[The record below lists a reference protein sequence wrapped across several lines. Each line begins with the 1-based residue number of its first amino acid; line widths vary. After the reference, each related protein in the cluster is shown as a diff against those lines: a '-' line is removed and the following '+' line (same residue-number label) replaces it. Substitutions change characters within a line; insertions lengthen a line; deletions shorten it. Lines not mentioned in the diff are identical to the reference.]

1 MINNPRKFAITWLLE
16 PTAKIKEYTYEYNFR
31 LIVYNVGELTFKRYD
46 NTYLHVYNSTYR
58 KYVNSHSFTEV
69 TISPDIIVPQAKIY
83 RIDPN
88 TNTKEY
94 LGMVEYFLA
103 DSDGVDSEYYDYSTG
118 ISETKNQ
125 YIYFLNPIDYGLI
138 RSDSMITKDFEM
150 VTDYSTGDLI
160 LKREITDI
168 YPSES
173 ISTLTVTDST
183 TWSYQNKYKYIKI
196 KGLSTPAWTSKRYI
210 TVEDESGITTEEI
223 DLESHPD
230 KNNTEYSFHPGMR
243 LKPKNYFD
251 YQEQLNI
258 VHDAR
263 INFDYLVKCSEGLD
277 YDTFVNLCSLTS
289 DFSKNTTI
297 TFEHD

>member
-1 MINNPRKFAITWLLE
+1 M
-16 PTAKIKEYTYEYNFR
+16 
-31 LIVYNVGELTFKRYD
+31 
-46 NTYLHVYNSTYR
+46 
-58 KYVNSHSFTEV
+58 
-69 TISPDIIVPQAKIY
+69 PQAKIY

-103 DSDGVDSEYYDYSTG
+103 SSDYVNSEYYDYSTG

-125 YIYFLNPIDYGLI
+125 YIYFLGPIEYALG
-138 RSDSMITKDFEM
+138 RFGTMITKNFVM

-196 KGLSTPAWTSKRYI
+196 KGLSTPAWTSKRYT
-210 TVEDESGITTEEI
+210 TVEDESGITTEVI
-223 DLESHPD
+223 DPESQPA
-230 KNNTEYSFHPGMR
+230 KNNTEYDFYPGMK

-251 YQEQLNI
+251 YQEQLNT
-258 VHDAR
+258 VLDAR
-263 INFDYLVKCSEGLD
+263 IDFDYLVKCSEGLD

-297 TFEHD
+297 IFDHD

>member
-1 MINNPRKFAITWLLE
+1 MINNPRKFAITWLLL
-16 PTAKIKEYTYEYNFR
+16 PTAAKEYTYEYNFR
-31 LIVYNVGELTFKRYD
+31 LTVYNVGELIFKRY
-46 NTYLHVYNSTYR
+46 NTTYLYKYSDTYR
-58 KYVNSHSFTEV
+58 QYVNSHSFTEV
-69 TISPDIIVPQAKIY
+69 TTSPDIVVPQAKIY

-103 DSDGVDSEYYDYSTG
+103 DSDRVDSEYYDYSTG

-125 YIYFLNPIDYGLI
+125 YIYFLGPVDYGLT
-138 RSDSMITKDFEM
+138 RSDSMITKNFEM

-160 LKREITDI
+160 KKSETTHI

-173 ISTLTVTDST
+173 ISTLTVTDNT
-183 TWSYQNKYKYIKI
+183 TWSYQNTYKYIRI
-196 KGLSTPAWTSKRYI
+196 KGLSTPAWTLKSYT
-210 TVEDESGITTEEI
+210 TVEDESGITTEVI
-223 DLESHPD
+223 DSESQPAR
-230 KNNTEYSFHPGMR
+230 NNIYYDFHPGMR

-251 YQEQLNI
+251 YQEQLNTVLDEQI
-258 VHDAR
+258 HL
-263 INFDYLVKCSEGLD
+263 NYLVKCSEGLD

>member
-16 PTAKIKEYTYEYNFR
+16 PTAAKEYTYEYNFR
-31 LIVYNVGELTFKRYD
+31 LTVYNVGELTFKRYD

-103 DSDGVDSEYYDYSTG
+103 DSDGVNSEYYDYSTG

-125 YIYFLNPIDYGLI
+125 YIYFLGSIDYGLT

-183 TWSYQNKYKYIKI
+183 TWSYQNRYKSIEI
-196 KGLSTPAWTSKRYI
+196 KGLSTPAWTSKRYT

-223 DLESHPD
+223 DPESQPA
-230 KNNTEYSFHPGMR
+230 KNNTEYDFYPGMR

-263 INFDYLVKCSEGLD
+263 INFNYLVKCSEGLD

>member
-1 MINNPRKFAITWLLE
+1 MIDGARRFAVRWLLE
-16 PTAKIKEYTYEYNFR
+16 PTAAKEYTYEYNFR
-31 LIVYNVGELTFKRYD
+31 LAVYTVGELTFKRDDTTYL
-46 NTYLHVYNSTYR
+46 NTYSDTYR
-58 KYVNSHSFTEV
+58 TYVNSHSFTEI
-69 TISPDIIVPQAKIY
+69 TTSPDMIVPQAKIY

-103 DSDGVDSEYYDYSTG
+103 DVDRVDSKYYDYSTG

-125 YIYFLNPIDYGLI
+125 YIYFLGPIDYAFGRFDI
-138 RSDSMITKDFEM
+138 MITKTFEM
-150 VTDYSTGDLI
+150 VTGYSTGDLI
-160 LKREITDI
+160 LKREVTDK

-173 ISTLTVTDST
+173 MSTLTVTDIT

-196 KGLSTPAWTSKRYI
+196 KGLSTPAWTQKRHT

-223 DLESHPD
+223 DIKSQPAE
-230 KNNTEYSFHPGMR
+230 NGTEYSFYPGMR
-243 LKPKNYFD
+243 FKPKNYFD

-258 VHDAR
+258 VLDAR
-263 INFDYLVKCSEGLD
+263 LNFDYLVKCSEGLD

>member
-31 LIVYNVGELTFKRYD
+31 LTVYNVGELIFKRYD
-46 NTYLHVYNSTYR
+46 NTYLYVYDSTYR
-58 KYVNSHSFTEV
+58 QYVNSHSFTEI
-69 TISPDIIVPQAKIY
+69 TTSPDIVVPQAKIY

-94 LGMVEYFLA
+94 LGMVEYFLVA
-103 DSDGVDSEYYDYSTG
+103 GDRVDSEYYDYSTG

-125 YIYFLNPIDYGLI
+125 YIYFLSPIDYGLI
-138 RSDSMITKDFEM
+138 RSANMITKTFNM

-183 TWSYQNKYKYIKI
+183 TWSYQNRYKYIEI
-196 KGLSTPAWTSKRYI
+196 KGLSTPAWTSKRYT
-210 TVEDESGITTEEI
+210 TVEDESGITTEVI
-223 DLESHPD
+223 DPESQPA
-230 KNNTEYSFHPGMR
+230 KNNTEYDFYPGMR

-251 YQEQLNI
+251 YQEQLNT
-258 VHDAR
+258 VLDAR
-263 INFDYLVKCSEGLD
+263 IDFDYLVKCSEGLD

-297 TFEHD
+297 TFDHD

>member
-1 MINNPRKFAITWLLE
+1 MIDGARRFAVRWLLE
-16 PTAKIKEYTYEYNFR
+16 PTAAKEYTYEYNFR
-31 LIVYNVGELTFKRYD
+31 LAVYTVGELTFKRDDTTYL
-46 NTYLHVYNSTYR
+46 NTYSDTYR
-58 KYVNSHSFTEV
+58 TYVNSHSFTEI
-69 TISPDIIVPQAKIY
+69 TTSPDMVVPQAKIY

-103 DSDGVDSEYYDYSTG
+103 DADRVDSEYSDYSTG

-125 YIYFLNPIDYGLI
+125 YIYFLGPISYALGRFGI
-138 RSDSMITKDFEM
+138 MITKTFEM

-196 KGLSTPAWTSKRYI
+196 KGLSTPAWTSKRY
-210 TVEDESGITTEEI
+210 TAVEDESGITTEEI
-223 DLESHPD
+223 DLKSQPAENSR
-230 KNNTEYSFHPGMR
+230 EYSFYPGMR

-258 VHDAR
+258 ALDER
-263 INFDYLVKCSEGLD
+263 LNFDYLVKCSEGLD

-297 TFEHD
+297 TSEHD

>member
-1 MINNPRKFAITWLLE
+1 MIDGARQFAVRWLLE
-16 PTAKIKEYTYEYNFR
+16 PTAAKEYTYEYNFR
-31 LIVYNVGELTFKRYD
+31 LAVYTVGELIFKRY
-46 NTYLHVYNSTYR
+46 NTTYLNAYSDTYR

-69 TISPDIIVPQAKIY
+69 TTSPDIVVPQAKIY

-103 DSDGVDSEYYDYSTG
+103 DSDRVDSEYYDYSTG

-125 YIYFLNPIDYGLI
+125 YIYFLGPIDYGLI

-160 LKREITDI
+160 LKREITDR

-196 KGLSTPAWTSKRYI
+196 KGLSTPAWTSKRYT

-230 KNNTEYSFHPGMR
+230 KNNTEYSFYPGMR
-243 LKPKNYFD
+243 FKPKNYFD
-251 YQEQLNI
+251 YQEQLNT

>member
-1 MINNPRKFAITWLLE
+1 MIDGARRFAVRWLLE
-16 PTAKIKEYTYEYNFR
+16 PTAAKEYTYEYNFR
-31 LIVYNVGELTFKRYD
+31 LAVYTVGELTFKRDDTTYL
-46 NTYLHVYNSTYR
+46 NTYSDTYR
-58 KYVNSHSFTEV
+58 TYVNSHSFTEI
-69 TISPDIIVPQAKIY
+69 TISPDIVVPQAKIY

-103 DSDGVDSEYYDYSTG
+103 DADRVDSEYYDYSTG

-125 YIYFLNPIDYGLI
+125 YIYFLGPIDYALG
-138 RSDSMITKDFEM
+138 RFDRMITKTFEM

-160 LKREITDI
+160 FKREITNI

-173 ISTLTVTDST
+173 ISTLTVNDNT
-183 TWSYQNKYKYIKI
+183 TWSYQNKYKDIEI
-196 KGLSTPAWTSKRYI
+196 KGLSTPAWTSKRYT
-210 TVEDESGITTEEI
+210 TVEDKSGITTEVIEP
-223 DLESHPD
+223 ESQPAE
-230 KNNTEYSFHPGMR
+230 NGTEYSFHPGMWF
-243 LKPKNYFD
+243 KPKNYFD

-258 VHDAR
+258 ALDER
-263 INFDYLVKCSEGLD
+263 LNFDYLVKCSEGLD

>member
-1 MINNPRKFAITWLLE
+1 MIDGARRFAVRWLLE
-16 PTAKIKEYTYEYNFR
+16 PTAAKEYTYEYNFR
-31 LIVYNVGELTFKRYD
+31 LAVYTVGELTFKRYD
-46 NTYLHVYNSTYR
+46 TTYLYKYSDTYR
-58 KYVNSHSFTEV
+58 TYVNSHSFTEI
-69 TISPDIIVPQAKIY
+69 TISPDIVVPQAKIY

-103 DSDGVDSEYYDYSTG
+103 DSDRVDSEYYDYSTG

-125 YIYFLNPIDYGLI
+125 YIYFLGPISYALTRFDK
-138 RSDSMITKDFEM
+138 MITKNFDM

-160 LKREITDI
+160 FKREITDI

-173 ISTLTVTDST
+173 ISTLTVNDNT
-183 TWSYQNKYKYIKI
+183 TWSYQNTYKYIRI
-196 KGLSTPAWTSKRYI
+196 KDLSTPAWTSKRYT
-210 TVEDESGITTEEI
+210 TVEDESGITTEVIEP
-223 DLESHPD
+223 ESHPD
-230 KNNTEYSFHPGMR
+230 KNNTEYSFYPGMR

-251 YQEQLNI
+251 YQEQLNT